1 MNHLRT
7 YTSPIRRF
15 GAWLWQAC
23 DDHAWLPLA
32 IVLVL
37 LLIVNTMDAPV

>member
-1 MNHLRT
+1 MKHIRT
-7 YTSPIRRF
+7 RTNPIRRF

-23 DDHAWLPLA
+23 DDHQWLPLA

-37 LLIVNTMDAPV
+37 LLIVNSVDTPT